1 MPGSLETARAGG
13 LDVGTFMVMLRLVQV
28 FTIIIADG
36 SFHTDG
42 VPINIPLCL
51 SNGFDNR
58 WLAVGNLFVKGKIN
72 Y

>member
-1 MPGSLETARAGG
+1 
-13 LDVGTFMVMLRLVQV
+13 MVMPRLVQV

-42 VPINIPLCL
+42 IPINMPLGL

-58 WLAVGNLFVKGKIN
+58 WLVVGNLFVKGKIN
-72 Y
+72 C